1 MWIAIGTGISVFL
14 LVITVLGGATRQMG
28 RQTDEKWLFSRF
40 FEKIYDAVFPH
51 SNPQKMAAKFG
62 ASEDKYIRN
71 CRIIRK
77 QPNWKREAGMR
88 LVGNFL
94 FCRFQFWLPFC

>member
-40 FEKIYDAVFPH
+40 LK
-51 SNPQKMAAKFG
+51 N
-62 ASEDKYIRN
+62 
-71 CRIIRK
+71 
-77 QPNWKREAGMR
+77 
-88 LVGNFL
+88 L
-94 FCRFQFWLPFC
+94 